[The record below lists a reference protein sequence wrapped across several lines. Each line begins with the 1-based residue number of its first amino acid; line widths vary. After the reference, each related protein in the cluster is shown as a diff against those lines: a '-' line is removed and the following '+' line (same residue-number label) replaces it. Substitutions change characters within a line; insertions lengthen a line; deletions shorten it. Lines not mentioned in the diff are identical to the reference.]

1 MLNLEWY
8 LFVVLVKKKNNIYW
22 FVCDYR
28 VLNKIIVLMLFLLFY
43 IESVFDIIGEVKV
56 VYFINLDLMLGFW

>member
-8 LFVVLVKKKNNIYW
+8 LFVVLVKKKNNIYR